1 MSHSAKIGLV
11 VVNMLN
17 LSAQLLVAFQVNHLK
32 DDHKVDMHN
41 DCTFNHRYVKP
52 NPSWE
57 CHLDAYGTS
66 HWHQYID

>member
-52 NPSWE
+52 NPS
-57 CHLDAYGTS
+57 
-66 HWHQYID
+66 